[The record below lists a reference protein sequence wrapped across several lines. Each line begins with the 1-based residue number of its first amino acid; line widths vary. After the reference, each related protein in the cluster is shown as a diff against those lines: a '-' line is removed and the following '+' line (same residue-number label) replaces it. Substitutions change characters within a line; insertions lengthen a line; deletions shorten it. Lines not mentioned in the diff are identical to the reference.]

1 MSNGSNFNE
10 EHSELL
16 KSLGEETIKQIFFI
30 MGNKKF
36 TIKPII
42 DHIKAE
48 KIEKAFVSTNKP
60 ITEIA
65 KENKV
70 SCRTVYYKIKKLK
83 SQNTNPSL

>member
-48 KIEKAFVSTNKP
+48 NVITSFQTTNKSFR
-60 ITEIA
+60 EIA
-65 KENKV
+65 EENNLH
-70 SCRTVYYKIKKLK
+70 RTTVYKILKMKTKK
-83 SQNTNPSL
+83 